1 MIDDIKGAKK
11 KLRKDILA
19 IRNNIDTELISDYS
33 YAIINQIKALPVYL
47 NAKDVC
53 IYMPIRNEVN
63 LTYMIDDM
71 RDSGKCVWL
80 PKVIDDNMDF
90 YLYDVKTSL
99 VEGAFHIL
107 EPDSDVTVDADDNTL
122 IIMPGAVFT
131 TNHDRIGYGGGYYD
145 RYLSI
150 HPTCHKIAVC
160 YDFQVVDNIPCE
172 EHDIKPELIV
182 TEKRYF

>member
-33 YAIINQIKALPVYL
+33 FAIINQIKALPVYL

-53 IYMPIRNEVN
+53 IYMPICNEVN
-63 LTYMIDDM
+63 LTKI
-71 RDSGKCVWL
+71 
-80 PKVIDDNMDF
+80 IDDNMDF
-90 YLYDVKTSL
+90 YLYASDTCL
-99 VEGAFHIL
+99 VDGAFHIL
-107 EPDSDVTVDADDNTL
+107 EPDSDITLDVDENTL

-145 RYLSI
+145 RYLST

-160 YDFQVVDNIPCE
+160 YDFQVAANIPCE